1 MDKKDKAKA
10 GAAVRTPAS
19 RPPGLATPRPP
30 GSPRPPPPVTAAALR
45 VL

>member
-10 GAAVRTPAS
+10 GGAARAPTS
-19 RPPGLATPRPP
+19 RPPGLPTPRPP